1 MASRQNKVDVIYD
14 YIDIAEKEII
24 IAVKQNNESIEKQGV
39 YHSRGLQLLFKEW
52 HRHFPHIKQQ
62 LGCRGCREA
71 VTKFWNNVNKI
82 WESNN

>member
-1 MASRQNKVDVIYD
+1 MQHIMTIETIANKI
-14 YIDIAEKEII
+14 EQERKEEII
-24 IAVKQNNESIEKQGV
+24 QAVKQNNDSIEKQGK

-71 VTKFWNNVNKI
+71 VTKFWNNINKI